1 MKKLL
6 TTGFVLLTC
15 LLATAQLKLPSI
27 FADQMVLQ
35 YGKEVNIWGWA
46 APGSK
51 VDITFLHKSY
61 TTITNPNGE
70 WKIKLAPA
78 RAGASGAMLIASGNQ
93 KIVISHI
100 LAGEVWVCSGQS
112 NMEFTMSSFRD
123 VYQAEM
129 TASKDDNLRFIVVK
143 NTVDNKERNNAELR
157 RGWTMVDSTTIGD
170 CSATAYFFAR
180 KLREKLKVPVGLIV
194 SSWGGTPAQAWMDA
208 EAIRAFPDYSK
219 LYETELKQL
228 DFSALEAT
236 RIKNEKAYLRRR
248 ADAAQSF
255 KEMTALN
262 YNDAQWE
269 KCSLPGNWENKGYP
283 ELDGL
288 VAYRI
293 AFNIQ
298 PGDETKSATLHLP
311 AIDDI
316 DSTYINGVFLGS
328 QQVWNELRTYT
339 IPPGV
344 LKAGKNVITI
354 WVEDTGGGGGLND
367 DANNFY
373 VEAGGHKISL
383 SGNALLSVLLRKEH
397 LVKGV
402 NFASLQNQPSL
413 LFNAMI
419 APLVPATIRGVIWYQ
434 GESNADKYTEYRTLF
449 PSLITNWRKRWGQEE
464 MPFLFV
470 QLASFNPDIKEPA
483 ESNWA
488 GLREAQAYALQLPK
502 TGMAV
507 TIDVGD
513 QQDIHPKRKK
523 EVGERLAANA
533 FNIVYGFKN
542 EVPAGPIYRSHTIS
556 GNTVV
561 INYEY
566 AAKGLWHKGDKLQ
579 GFVIAGEN
587 KEFVPAN
594 AVIEGNT
601 VVVSAPGISVP
612 VYVRYAWADAPMT
625 ANLYNKEGFPAAPFR
640 TDK

>member
-6 TTGFVLLTC
+6 IAGIVLLTSFT
-15 LLATAQLKLPSI
+15 AMAQLKLPSI

-35 YGKEVNIWGWA
+35 YGREVNIWGWA

-112 NMEFTMSSFRD
+112 NMEFTMSSFKD
-123 VYQAEM
+123 VYQPEM
-129 TASKDDNLRFIVVK
+129 TASKDDNLRFLVIK
-143 NTVDNKERNNAELR
+143 NTVDNKERSNAEIR
-157 RGWTMVDSTTIGD
+157 SSWTMIDSTTIGD

-180 KLREKLKVPVGLIV
+180 KLREKLKVPVGLII

-208 EAIRAFPDYSK
+208 EAIKAFPYYSK

-228 DFSALEAT
+228 DFASLDAT
-236 RIKNEKAYLRRR
+236 RIKNEKTYLRRR

-269 KCSLPGNWENKGYP
+269 KCTLPGNWENKGYP

-293 AFNIQ
+293 TFNVS
-298 PGDETKSATLHLP
+298 PGDETKPATLHLP

-328 QQVWNELRTYT
+328 QHVWNELRTYT
-339 IPPGV
+339 IPSGV

-354 WVEDTGGGGGLND
+354 WVEDTGGGGGLNE
-367 DANNFY
+367 DAANFY
-373 VEAGGHKISL
+373 TEIGGRKISL
-383 SGNALLSVLLRKEH
+383 SGSALVNVLLRKEQ

-419 APLVPATIRGVIWYQ
+419 APLVPTTIRGVIWYQ

-464 MPFLFV
+464 LPFLFV

-542 EVPAGPIYRSHTIS
+542 EVPAGPMYKSHTIT

-566 AAKGLWHKGDKLQ
+566 AAKGLWHKGDKLL
-579 GFVIAGEN
+579 GFAIAGDN

-601 VVVSAPGISVP
+601 VVVSAPGIAAP
-612 VYVRYAWADAPMT
+612 VYVRYAWADAPME
-625 ANLYNKEGFPAAPFR
+625 ANLYNKEGLPAAPFR